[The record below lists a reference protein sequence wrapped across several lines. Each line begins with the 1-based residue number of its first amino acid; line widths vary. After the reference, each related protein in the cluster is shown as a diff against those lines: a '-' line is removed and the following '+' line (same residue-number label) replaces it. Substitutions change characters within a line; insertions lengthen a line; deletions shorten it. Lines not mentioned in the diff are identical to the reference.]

1 MVIASGREDA
11 EDVVQLLLGVLL
23 AGDGGDLR
31 EVDLV
36 AQLSLGL
43 VLVYG
48 QTIRPQ
54 DNVDR
59 LPLLCLSV

>member
-11 EDVVQLLLGVLL
+11 EDVVQFLLGVLL

-48 QTIRPQ
+48 QAIRPQ